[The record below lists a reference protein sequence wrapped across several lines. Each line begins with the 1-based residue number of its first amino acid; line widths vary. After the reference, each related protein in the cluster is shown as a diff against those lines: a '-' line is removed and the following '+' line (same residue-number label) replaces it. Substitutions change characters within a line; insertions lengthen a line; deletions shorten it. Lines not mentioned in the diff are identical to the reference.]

1 MVVFQGITDE
11 PLTVSLFTMLVPN
24 FIIKMLK
31 NAKPEIFFNKI
42 KLNFKIYSIINKIYN
57 FISKSC

>member
-42 KLNFKIYSIINKIYN
+42 KLNFKIYSILN
-57 FISKSC
+57 